1 MTDDYRQQISRRIK
15 DGINNWIDKLK
26 AEHSE
31 FLLTKQWNIIWPK
44 GFKAGQTVI
53 PVVTGSKK
61 GKHLVGEVQFLLPD
75 DLELDYDAVELILK
89 NEPFKISKPKAVT
102 PKPVPIDEPLDVLN
116 NLVLGVNDF
125 LQSLNLNSPN
135 PKTALRLFPTD
146 RQQPSIRVTPT
157 ISANPTTILGAAP
170 PFNNGDV
177 NLVEKV
183 REKMLRSQYLPEWF
197 KTIKSKDIW
206 GTLLE
211 KLAEGFIHYQQK
223 IGHAVGL
230 EDYFR
235 MYTDHL
241 KEAGKLH
248 NYCKYLSKPIS
259 LDSSGYC
266 LESYCSKKPYHAT
279 CSYATLKFGQQ
290 E

>member
-146 RQQPSIRVTPT
+146 RQQPSIRVNPT
-157 ISANPTTILGAAP
+157 ISANPTVLGAASP
-170 PFNNGDV
+170 LSNGDV
-177 NLVEKV
+177 DLVEKV
-183 REKMLRSQYLPEWF
+183 REQMLRSHYLPEWF
-197 KTIKSKDIW
+197 KAIRSKDIW
-206 GTLLE
+206 DTLLG

-223 IGHAVGL
+223 IGHAVDL
-230 EDYFR
+230 KEYFR
-235 MYTDHL
+235 LYTDHL

-248 NYCKYLSKPIS
+248 NYCKYKSQPVS
-259 LDSSGYC
+259 LDSSGHC
-266 LESYCSKKPYHAT
+266 LETYCSKKPYNST

>member
-15 DGINNWIDKLK
+15 DGINDWIDKLK
-26 AEHSE
+26 AEHSNL
-31 FLLTKQWNIIWPK
+31 LLTKQWQVIWPK

-89 NEPFKISKPKAVT
+89 NEPFKIQKVKAKT
-102 PKPVPIDEPLDVLN
+102 AMPVPLDEPIDVLN

-125 LQSLNLNSPN
+125 LNSLNLNIPN
-135 PKTALRLFPTD
+135 PKTAMRLFPTD

-157 ISANPTTILGAAP
+157 ISANPAILGAAP

-177 NLVEKV
+177 NLIEQV

-197 KTIKSKDIW
+197 KAIRSKEIW
-206 GTLLE
+206 NTLLE

-223 IGHAVGL
+223 VGHAIDL
-230 EDYFR
+230 EEYFR
-235 MYTDHL
+235 LYTDHL
-241 KEAGKLH
+241 KEKGKLH
-248 NYCKYLSKPIS
+248 NYCKYKSQPIS
-259 LDSSGYC
+259 LDSSGHC
-266 LESYCSKKPYHAT
+266 LETYCSKKQFNSP
-279 CSYATLKFGQQ
+279 CNYATLKFGGQPD
-290 E
+290 

>member
-1 MTDDYRQQISRRIK
+1 MTDDYKQQISRRIK
-15 DGINNWIDKLK
+15 DSINDWIDKLK
-26 AEHSE
+26 TEHSNL
-31 FLLTKQWNIIWPK
+31 LLTKQWQVIWPK

-61 GKHLVGEVQFLLPD
+61 GKHLIGEVQFLLPE

-89 NEPFKISKPKAVT
+89 NEPFKISNPKAVT
-102 PKPVPIDEPLDVLN
+102 PKPVPLDEPIDVLN
-116 NLVLGVNDF
+116 NLVLGVNEF
-125 LQSLNLNSPN
+125 LNSLNLNIPAAQTN
-135 PKTALRLFPTD
+135 KPFPI
-146 RQQPSIRVTPT
+146 QQPSIRVTPT
-157 ISANPTTILGAAP
+157 ISANPATMLGAAP
-170 PFNNGDV
+170 PFENGDV

-183 REKMLRSQYLPEWF
+183 REQMLRSQYLPEWF
-197 KTIKSKDIW
+197 KAIRSKEIW
-206 GTLLE
+206 DTLLG

-223 IGHAVGL
+223 IGHAVDL

-266 LESYCSKKPYHAT
+266 QESYCSKKPYNST

>member
-1 MTDDYRQQISRRIK
+1 MTDDYKQQISRRIK
-15 DGINNWIDKLK
+15 DGVNDWIDKLK
-26 AEHSE
+26 TEHSNL
-31 FLLTKQWNIIWPK
+31 LLTKQWQVIWPK

-61 GKHLVGEVQFLLPD
+61 GKHLIGEVQFLLPD
-75 DLELDYDAVELILK
+75 NLELDYDAVELILK
-89 NEPFKISKPKAVT
+89 NEPFNIQKAKAKT
-102 PKPVPIDEPLDVLN
+102 AIPVPLDEPIDILN

-125 LQSLNLNSPN
+125 INSLNLSIPATQTNKP
-135 PKTALRLFPTD
+135 FPI
-146 RQQPSIRVTPT
+146 QQPSRVTPT
-157 ISANPTTILGAAP
+157 ISANPVVLGAAP

-177 NLVEKV
+177 NLIEQV
-183 REKMLRSQYLPEWF
+183 RDQMLRSQYLPEWF
-197 KTIKSKDIW
+197 KAIRNKEIW
-206 GTLLE
+206 DTLLS
-211 KLAEGFIHYQQK
+211 KLAEGFIHYQKK
-223 IGHAVGL
+223 IGHTVDL

-248 NYCKYLSKPIS
+248 NYCKYKSQPVS
-259 LDSSGYC
+259 LNSSGHC
-266 LESYCSKKPYHAT
+266 QESYCSKKPYNST